1 MKVLEGLIFLEK
13 IIKIQGGIFWAET
26 YIHIY
31 IYTYIHIDRHFQKPV
46 FYDQEGHRND
56 VGPLNFFL
64 KCWTIVFLYDFFSK
78 KKNHKK
84 IFLSKQFNKI
94 NPLDDK
100 AIS

>member
-26 YIHIY
+26 YIVTKRHR
-31 IYTYIHIDRHFQKPV
+31 DRLFQKPV

-56 VGPLNFFL
+56 VGPLIFFL

-84 IFLSKQFNKI
+84 ITYLNEITITAKFI
-94 NPLDDK
+94 
-100 AIS
+100 IHT